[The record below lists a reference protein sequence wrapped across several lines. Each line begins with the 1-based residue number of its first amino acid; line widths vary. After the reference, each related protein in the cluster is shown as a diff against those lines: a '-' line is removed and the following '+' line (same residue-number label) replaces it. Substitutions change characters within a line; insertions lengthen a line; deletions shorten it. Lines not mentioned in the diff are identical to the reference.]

1 MTATTEDQSVRIRFL
16 MNGVYQYFVRHESET
31 QIRIDERQG
40 VAARLSREG
49 ARRQLEVIRK
59 LDPKADVKIITAS
72 GVELQYDEP
81 TPDLGEDLRRP
92 VFVIPDD
99 LEATQLGFVVR
110 PAYRVG
116 HGRVWV
122 VKPEDVPSMLLHAT
136 ATESVYDA
144 DPVTAVAKARAA
156 WGNMAEPI
164 PHPDAE
170 RLANEEAHRVVQSIL
185 QPHQNSNVRPGDRR

>member
-1 MTATTEDQSVRIRFL
+1 MTAPADDQRVRIRFL
-16 MNGVYQYFVRHESET
+16 MDGVYQYFVRQEGA

-49 ARRQLEVIRK
+49 ARRQLEAIRK
-59 LDPKADVKIITAS
+59 LDPKADVAIIAAN
-72 GVELQYDEP
+72 GVELQFEDA

-99 LEATQLGFVVR
+99 LEASQLGFIVR

-116 HGRVWV
+116 QGRVWV
-122 VKPEDVPSMLLHAT
+122 VKPEDVPSMLLRAT

-144 DPVTAVAKARAA
+144 DPVTAVAKARAT
-156 WGNMAEPI
+156 WGNLVEPI
-164 PHPDAE
+164 PHPAAA
-170 RLANEEAHRVVQSIL
+170 RLANEEAHRVVRDIL
-185 QPHQNSNVRPGDRR
+185 QQHQKSNVRPGDRR